1 MVDAERNAM
10 NGLPRSDD
18 AAGAA
23 ADRPSGDENANAVPN
38 AATAPARSA
47 SEERES
53 MLLNRELSLVAFQSR
68 VLEEASDPRN
78 PLLERVKFLAIL
90 GSNLDEVVMVRLAG
104 LMAQRQAGVTDLS
117 PDGSSVADQI
127 AALRKAIGEQQ
138 QQALALWH
146 QELRPALNEAG
157 VHVLDYDDLTEK
169 QQIQAAR
176 IFLEEIF
183 PVLTPQ
189 GFDPGHPFPHISSR
203 SLNLAVGLR
212 DQKGEDHFARLKVP
226 SLLPRLVPLKRSSG
240 GERRDG
246 TVPDHHWFV
255 WLEHLI
261 AAHMDGLFP
270 GMTILS
276 TAPFRVI
283 RDADI
288 EIQELE
294 AGDLLETISEQIYE
308 RQFSAAVR
316 LETAASMSKV
326 GRHVLLTNLDLDA
339 KDSITLD
346 GPLDLSGLMQL
357 HGIELHELKDPS
369 FTPALP
375 RRLRP
380 EVREGKS
387 LFHTIRQGDIL
398 LHHPYESFDPVV
410 DLIRAAARDPQVL
423 AIKQTLYRVGRNS
436 PVVRALLQA
445 RREYRK
451 QVTVLVELKARFDE
465 ESNIG
470 WARLLERE
478 GVHVI
483 YGMIGLKTHAK
494 TLLIVRRDSDRVR
507 RYMHL
512 GTGNYNAVT
521 ARVYEDLGLLT
532 CDDDLATDV
541 SDLFN
546 YLTGYSAITDF
557 RRLLVAPINLRSRLT
572 ELIRREVTHH
582 RDGRPGHLI
591 FKCNSLADK
600 QIIRELYAAAQAGV
614 EIDLIV
620 RGICCLR
627 PGVPGLSDHI
637 RVRSI
642 VGRFLE
648 HSRIYWFQNGDQ
660 PEVYLGSADLMVR
673 NLDRR
678 VEAVFPI
685 IAPELVQRLY
695 RDILQVY
702 LADNQK
708 ARLMQPDG
716 SYRRASAGKGDQTLD
731 AQARLLALAGQEVEG

>member
-1 MVDAERNAM
+1 
-10 NGLPRSDD
+10 
-18 AAGAA
+18 
-23 ADRPSGDENANAVPN
+23 
-38 AATAPARSA
+38 
-47 SEERES
+47 
-53 MLLNRELSLVAFQSR
+53 
-68 VLEEASDPRN
+68 
-78 PLLERVKFLAIL
+78 
-90 GSNLDEVVMVRLAG
+90 
-104 LMAQRQAGVTDLS
+104 MAQRQAGVTDLS
-117 PDGSSVADQI
+117 PDGSTVAEQI
-127 AALRKAIGEQQ
+127 AALRKAIGDLQ

-146 QELRPALNEAG
+146 QELRPALDMAG
-157 VHVLDYDDLTEK
+157 VHVLDYAELNEK
-169 QQIQAAR
+169 QRHQAAR
-176 IFLEEIF
+176 IFREEIF

-203 SLNLAVGLR
+203 SLNLAVGVR
-212 DQKGEDHFARLKVP
+212 DRAGEDHFARLKVP

-255 WLEHLI
+255 WIEQLI
-261 AAHMDGLFP
+261 AAHMDELFP
-270 GMTILS
+270 GMTILA

-283 RDADI
+283 RDADV

-316 LETAASMSKV
+316 LETAAAMSKA
-326 GRHVLLTNLDLDA
+326 GRRVLLTNLELDA
-339 KDSITLD
+339 KDAITLD

-357 HGIELHELKDPS
+357 HGIELYELKDPS

-380 EVREGKS
+380 ESRDGQS

-436 PVVRALLQA
+436 PVVRALLKA

-494 TLLIVRRDSDRVR
+494 TLLIVRRDHDRVR

-512 GTGNYNAVT
+512 GTGNYNAIT
-521 ARVYEDLGLLT
+521 ARTYEDLGLLT
-532 CDDDLATDV
+532 CDDDLAADV

-557 RRLLVAPINLRSRLT
+557 RRLLVAPINLRDRLT
-572 ELIRREVTHH
+572 ELIRREVAHH

-591 FKCNSLADK
+591 FKQVQLARRRPVD
-600 QIIRELYAAAQAGV
+600 QGALRRFAGRRPGRPHRARRLLPASRRTRPERDHPGAQRRRPLPRAQPHLLVPERGAARGLPGQRRPDAAQPRPPRGGRLPGRCPGSRAAPRRCSA
-614 EIDLIV
+614 IDP
-620 RGICCLR
+620 R
-627 PGVPGLSDHI
+627 
-637 RVRSI
+637 
-642 VGRFLE
+642 
-648 HSRIYWFQNGDQ
+648 
-660 PEVYLGSADLMVR
+660 
-673 NLDRR
+673 
-678 VEAVFPI
+678 
-685 IAPELVQRLY
+685 
-695 RDILQVY
+695 
-702 LADNQK
+702 
-708 ARLMQPDG
+708 
-716 SYRRASAGKGDQTLD
+716 
-731 AQARLLALAGQEVEG
+731 